1 MGVDSTSNLGLP
13 YTSVDFQACKNV
25 FILVS
30 QAAVSVRDAAGAV
43 REVAQNILKVL
54 NLKTYDDK
62 LNHSLERP

>member
-1 MGVDSTSNLGLP
+1 M
-13 YTSVDFQACKNV
+13 

-62 LNHSLERP
+62 LNHSLDRL